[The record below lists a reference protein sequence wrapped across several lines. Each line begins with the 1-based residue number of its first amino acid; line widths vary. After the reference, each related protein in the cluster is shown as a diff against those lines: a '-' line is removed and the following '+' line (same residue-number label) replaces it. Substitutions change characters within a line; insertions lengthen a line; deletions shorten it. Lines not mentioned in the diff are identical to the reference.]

1 MGPEPPPTGAGARF
15 DSMAGPRH
23 GASGSTRILISLG
36 VLSLFLYLSFAL
48 ATTGK
53 PLILPLFPFRKGVIP
68 GFLVHFYLLFA
79 LYLGSVW
86 SVFRGRPDG
95 RVMTTV
101 LIAFSVAF
109 RITLLWTQPVLSDDI
124 YRYVW
129 DGKVQAA
136 GINPYLYPPE
146 SPELSHL
153 RDDTIYP
160 QINRPWARTIYPPGA
175 QWLFR
180 VMYAAMPN
188 SVVFM
193 KATFVAF
200 DLLTILLLMRLLRSL
215 SLPPNRAILYAWHPL
230 AVFELAGSG
239 HLDGAM
245 IPFALLCLLFLERRR
260 DAWAGASL
268 GAAASIKL
276 YPALLIPAVVRR
288 HGPRLLLP
296 AALVVG
302 LLYLSYVWT
311 AGPRVLGFLPQYL
324 SDPEER
330 FNSGPGALLA
340 YGVGLLTP
348 YPAQVANG
356 ALILALLAVSLRGTR
371 THDRSPHATIAEVL
385 LLFGAFATFAQT
397 FHPWYLLWV
406 LPLVAIR
413 PSASWLYLSG
423 AIAISYVKY
432 TDEHLRM
439 PLWASILE
447 YLPFYLLALVAVQ
460 AGRIRR
466 VGSGLLGQLAS
477 RRSS

>member
-1 MGPEPPPTGAGARF
+1 MGPEPPPTGARLDRA
-15 DSMAGPRH
+15 AGLRH
-23 GASGSTRILISLG
+23 KAPGSSLILIGLG
-36 VLSLFLYLSFAL
+36 VLSVFLYLSFAL
-48 ATTGK
+48 ATKGT
-53 PLILPLFPFRKGVIP
+53 PLALPLFPFRKGVIP
-68 GFLVHFYLLFA
+68 DFLVHFYLLFA

-86 SVFRGRPDG
+86 SVFRGRADG
-95 RVMTTV
+95 RAVAIT
-101 LIAFSVAF
+101 LIGFSVAF

-136 GINPYLYPPE
+136 GINPYLYSPE
-146 SPELSHL
+146 SPQLSHL
-153 RDDTIYP
+153 RDDTVYP

-175 QWLFR
+175 QRLFR
-180 VMYAAMPN
+180 GIYAAKPD
-188 SVVFM
+188 SLIFM
-193 KATFVAF
+193 KATIAAC
-200 DLLTILLLMRLLRSL
+200 DLLTILLLIRLLRVAG
-215 SLPPNRAILYAWHPL
+215 LPPGRAIVYAWHPL

-239 HLDGAM
+239 HLDGLM
-245 IPFALLCLLFLERRR
+245 IPFVLLCLLLLERRR
-260 DAWAGASL
+260 DGWAGAAL
-268 GAAASIKL
+268 GAAAAIKL

-296 AALVVG
+296 AAILVG

-348 YPAQVANG
+348 YPAQVAYG
-356 ALILALLAVSLRGTR
+356 ALALALLAVSLRGTK
-371 THDRSPHATIAEVL
+371 THDRSLDATIAEVL
-385 LLFGAFATFAQT
+385 LLFGTFVTFAQT
-397 FHPWYLLWV
+397 VHPWYLLWV
-406 LPLVAIR
+406 LPFLAIR
-413 PSASWLYLSG
+413 PRACWLYLSG

-439 PLWASILE
+439 PLWAGILE
-447 YLPFYLLALVAVQ
+447 YLPFYLLALAAVR
-460 AGRIRR
+460 AERIRQ
-466 VGSGLLGQLAS
+466 VGARLLGQLAS

>member
-1 MGPEPPPTGAGARF
+1 MGPEPPPTGARLDRA
-15 DSMAGPRH
+15 AGLRH
-23 GASGSTRILISLG
+23 NAPGSSLILIGLG
-36 VLSLFLYLSFAL
+36 VFSLLLYLSFAL
-48 ATTGK
+48 ATKGT
-53 PLILPLFPFRKGVIP
+53 PLALPLFPFRKGVIP
-68 GFLVHFYLLFA
+68 DFLVHFYLLFA

-86 SVFRGRPDG
+86 SVFRGRADG
-95 RVMTTV
+95 RAVAIT
-101 LIAFSVAF
+101 LIGFSVAF

-146 SPELSHL
+146 SPELAHL
-153 RDDTIYP
+153 RDNVIYP
-160 QINRPWARTIYPPGA
+160 LINRPWARTIYPPGA

-180 VMYAAMPN
+180 AMYAAMPN

-230 AVFELAGSG
+230 PAFELAGSG

-245 IPFALLCLLFLERRR
+245 IPFALLCLLFMERRR

-268 GAAASIKL
+268 GAAAAIKL

-296 AALVVG
+296 AAILVG

-371 THDRSPHATIAEVL
+371 THDRSLHATIAEVL
-385 LLFGAFATFAQT
+385 LLFGTFVTFAQT
-397 FHPWYLLWV
+397 IHPWYLLWV

-439 PLWASILE
+439 PLWAGILE
-447 YLPFYLLALVAVQ
+447 YLPFYLLALWAPQVE
-460 AGRIRR
+460 RLRK
-466 VGSGLLGQLAS
+466 VGSGLLGQFAG